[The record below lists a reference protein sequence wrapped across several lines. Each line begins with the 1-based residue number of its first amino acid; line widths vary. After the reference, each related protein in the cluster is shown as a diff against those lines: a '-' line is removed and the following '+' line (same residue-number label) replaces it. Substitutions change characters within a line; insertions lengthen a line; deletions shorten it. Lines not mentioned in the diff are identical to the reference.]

1 MNGPPSAVKV
11 GADYPEHSEARRW
24 ATTFNRLEPKM
35 EQRTDE
41 WFAARKGRITASSVG
56 AILGNAPYAT
66 RDDVMRRMVREW
78 VGAPTEF
85 EGNIATEYGTRN
97 EAGALTEYTM
107 ETGNAVQ
114 TVGFIA
120 IEDWAGCSPDGFVI
134 NHDKGLEIKCPFGL
148 RKDEV
153 PEFKT
158 LAEQPHYYDQIQ
170 FSMWVTGKLLWD
182 FYQWSPRGTL
192 LETVRWDWEWL
203 NQNLPRLRQFY
214 AEYLAEREDPAI
226 HLEPKRPIIDTP
238 EAHRIMT
245 EYQELC
251 EAIDRAEERKKELL
265 SDMTVI
271 AMDRNVV
278 FAGRKLTKIEKAGA
292 IAYAKAV
299 KALMPD
305 ADLEPYRG
313 KPSSYWVVK

>member
-1 MNGPPSAVKV
+1 
-11 GADYPEHSEARRW
+11 
-24 ATTFNRLEPKM
+24 M

-41 WFAARKGRITASSVG
+41 WFAARRGRITASSVG
-56 AILGNAPYAT
+56 AILGRAPYAT

-97 EAGALTEYTM
+97 EAGALTEYQI

-114 TVGFIA
+114 AVGFVMR
-120 IEDWAGCSPDGFVI
+120 EDWAGCSPDGFVSD
-134 NHDKGLEIKCPFGL
+134 NCGLEIKCPFGL
-148 RKDEV
+148 RNDEV
-153 PEFKT
+153 PMFKM

-170 FSMWVTGKLLWD
+170 FSMWVTGREWWD
-182 FYQWSPRGTL
+182 FYQWSPRGSA
-192 LETVRWDWEWL
+192 LEGVKVNAAWQDE
-203 NQNLPRLRQFY
+203 NLPRLRQFY

-238 EAHRIMT
+238 EAHRIMA
-245 EYQELC
+245 EYDQIC
-251 EAIDRAEERKKELL
+251 EALDRAEERKKELL
-265 SDMTVI
+265 ADMVRI
-271 AMDRNVV
+271 AGEKNSI
-278 FAGRKLTKIEKAGA
+278 FAGRKLTKTEKTGA

-299 KALMPD
+299 KALIPD

-313 KPSSYWVVK
+313 KPSSYWGVK

>member
-1 MNGPPSAVKV
+1 
-11 GADYPEHSEARRW
+11 
-24 ATTFNRLEPKM
+24 M

-97 EAGALTEYTM
+97 EAGALTEYMM

-120 IEDWAGCSPDGFVI
+120 SEDWAGCSPDGLI
-134 NHDKGLEIKCPFGL
+134 GEYGGLEIKCPFGL
-148 RKDEV
+148 RKDEE
-153 PEFKT
+153 PAFKT

-170 FSMWVTGKLLWD
+170 FSMWVTDRTLWH
-182 FYQWSPRGTL
+182 FYQWSPRGTA
-192 LETVRWDWEWL
+192 LETVSWDGEWQD
-203 NQNLPRLRQFY
+203 QNLPRLRQFY

>member
-1 MNGPPSAVKV
+1 
-11 GADYPEHSEARRW
+11 
-24 ATTFNRLEPKM
+24 M

-107 ETGNAVQ
+107 ETGNAVH

-153 PEFKT
+153 PAFKT

-214 AEYLAEREDPAI
+214 AEYLAERETPDV

-313 KPSSYWVVK
+313 KLSSYWVVK

>member
-1 MNGPPSAVKV
+1 
-11 GADYPEHSEARRW
+11 
-24 ATTFNRLEPKM
+24 M
-35 EQRTDE
+35 EQRTEE
-41 WFAARKGRITASSVG
+41 WHAARKGRITASSVG

-78 VGAPTEF
+78 HDAPNEF

-97 EAGALTEYTM
+97 EAGALTEYQM
-107 ETGNAVQ
+107 ETGNTVQ
-114 TVGFIA
+114 SVGFIMR
-120 IEDWAGCSPDGFVI
+120 EDWAGCSPDGLVSD
-134 NHDKGLEIKCPFGL
+134 NYGLEIKCPFGL

-153 PEFKT
+153 PAFKT
-158 LAEQPHYYDQIQ
+158 LADQPHYYDQIQ
-170 FSMWVTGKLLWD
+170 FSMWVTGRPWWD
-182 FYQWSPRGTL
+182 FYQWSPRGSA
-192 LETVRWDWEWL
+192 LEGVKVSTTWQDE
-203 NQNLPRLRQFY
+203 NLPKLRQFY

-238 EAHRIMT
+238 EAHRIVA
-245 EYQELC
+245 EYDQIC

-265 SDMTVI
+265 ADMVRIADKKDVI
-271 AMDRNVV
+271 

-292 IAYAKAV
+292 VAYAKAV
-299 KALMPD
+299 KALIPN